1 VTDLRELERGP
12 RESGGA
18 QLRFDRRLRRA
29 LGSFYQRA
37 VRPRLPLRGH
47 VLYNGVIVGDRRL
60 GDDVAPK
67 HWTPED
73 REDIAD
79 YEFALMRGLTRT
91 VRPGDSVVVVGGGLG
106 VTVAH
111 AAKLAGPEGRIVCY
125 EGSPAYARRVMRTA
139 KLNGVEA
146 RVRVEC
152 ATVGAAIG
160 VYGRDNEQTAPIL
173 PAKALAACDVLELDC
188 EGAELGILAEM
199 TVRPR
204 VVLVEAHG
212 RLGAPSRAVRTALE
226 GLGYRVTE
234 LGVAEPR
241 LADLCESYDV
251 RVLCGERG

>member
-1 VTDLRELERGP
+1 MTDLQELEHGP
-12 RESGGA
+12 RESGSA
-18 QLRFDRRLRRA
+18 PLRFDRRLRRA
-29 LGSFYQRA
+29 LGRFYQRA
-37 VRPRLPLRGH
+37 VRPRLPLQGH
-47 VLYNGVIVGDRRL
+47 VLYSGVIVADRRL

-73 REDIAD
+73 RDDIPD
-79 YEFALMRGLTRT
+79 YEYALMQGLTRT

-111 AAKLAGPEGRIVCY
+111 AAKLAGPEGRVVCY
-125 EGSPAYARRVMRTA
+125 EGSPAHVRRVMRTA
-139 KLNGVEA
+139 ALNGVEA

-160 VYGRDNEQTAPIL
+160 VYVRDDEKTAPVL
-173 PAKALAACDVLELDC
+173 SAKALADCDVLELDC

-199 TVRPR
+199 TIRPR
-204 VVLVEAHG
+204 VALVEAHG
-212 RLGAPSRAVRTALE
+212 RLGAPSRAVKAALE

-241 LADLCESYDV
+241 LADLCESFDV
-251 RVLCGERG
+251 RVLCGERI